1 MTLALIGISHASA
14 PLQLREPLA
23 VSPERLV
30 PELQRARSDPS
41 LSEVVILST
50 CNRTELYYHSD
61 QEATPALESGRRWLV
76 GLNPEATPDALA
88 PHIYGHES
96 LDVIRHLL
104 RVASGLDSQVVGEPQ
119 ILGQVKE
126 AYEQAH
132 QNGFVGPELNRM
144 FQFVFLTAKQV
155 RQDSGIGLKPVSVA
169 SLGVRLAEEIFDDFP
184 SRTALLIGAGE
195 TIELSLQHLSRLPI
209 SRFIIAN
216 RSLERARRLAHPR
229 GGYAITLDEIPD
241 HLAEADLIFTAVQS
255 SEPLLTAREFKTAL
269 AKRRHAPVFVM
280 DLGLPRNVDPEV
292 GQLPG
297 LFLYT
302 LEHLESLARQ
312 NRHERRRAAETA
324 EGVID
329 EALREY
335 ATNLRGRQAIP
346 TICALREKAQRTR
359 LETLAQ
365 ARGLLERGEAPEA
378 VLEHLAHSLTN
389 RLLHTP
395 TVQLREA
402 AQEGRDTLIL
412 AARDLFGLGETP
424 SPEAPPPGKPAPS

>member
-14 PLQLREPLA
+14 PLRLREPL
-23 VSPERLV
+23 VIPPERLV
-30 PELQRARSDPS
+30 TELQRARTDPE
-41 LSEVVILST
+41 LREAVILST
-50 CNRTELYYHSD
+50 CNRTELYYRSEQD
-61 QEATPALESGRRWLV
+61 AAPALESGRRWLA
-76 GLNPEATPDALA
+76 GLNPDAASELV
-88 PHIYGHES
+88 PHFYGHEA
-96 LDVIRHLL
+96 LNVVRHLL

-126 AYEQAH
+126 AYERAH
-132 QNGFVGPELNRM
+132 ENGFVGSELNRL

-209 SRFIIAN
+209 SRFIVAN
-216 RSLERARRLAHPR
+216 RSLERARRLAQPR

-255 SEPLLTAREFKTAL
+255 PEPLLAPRDIQAAL
-269 AKRRHAPVFVM
+269 VKRRRSPVFIM
-280 DLGLPRNVDPEV
+280 DLGLPRNVDPKV

-297 LFLYT
+297 VFLYT

-329 EALREY
+329 GAICEY
-335 ATNLRGRQAIP
+335 ATSLRGRQAIP
-346 TICALREKAQRTR
+346 TICALREQVQRSR
-359 LETLAQ
+359 LEALAQ
-365 ARGLLERGEAPEA
+365 ARQLLERGESPHA

-389 RLLHTP
+389 RFLHTP

-402 AQEGRDTLIL
+402 AEEGRDTLIL
-412 AARDLFGLGETP
+412 AARDLFGLGE
-424 SPEAPPPGKPAPS
+424 PPPPEKPAKS